1 MGSKWDRDENDLL
14 GINWEFDGEKTR
26 LKTGLNWF

>member
-1 MGSKWDRDENDLL
+1 MGSKWDRDEKDLP
-14 GINWEFDGEKTR
+14 GINCEFDGGKTR

>member
-1 MGSKWDRDENDLL
+1 MGSKWDRDDLL
-14 GINWEFDGEKTR
+14 AINWEFDGEKTR